1 MARWYSAHAS
11 RYYHLLTAVAQLG
24 HKVIVLQPPS
34 RGSDEAN
41 DIDVVLPPHPDVR
54 VITVNLSR
62 FFWNAKF
69 PLEKLTKKLV
79 YSLVSLRLV
88 KRLQREEKID
98 LVYLYNLPQFAYLM
112 GRRPK
117 VVFDLADD
125 LLGMLETELKIT
137 PKHPV
142 HRLASWCLD
151 WMMSRSDTVIV
162 ISGPLFDLI
171 NHPHRFIIPNGAPV
185 PAQAPVKDPA
195 FKAPFTPP
203 LRSLPGPLSLR
214 GAGPAGM
221 TVGYVG
227 AFEYSMALDQAVV
240 AAEQLPEVNFVLVG
254 AGRDL
259 AHIRAEVD
267 RLALK
272 NVTLTGA
279 LPHDE
284 AMRRIDGM
292 DICLNLFHKT
302 RVSHAVSPL
311 KLFEYLSHGK
321 PVISTRL
328 HEVERINEGFLFF
341 ADDPGEVVERIR
353 YIAGHRDEAERM
365 AFRGREIVARS
376 FSWPVIAAKFLEAVT
391 S

>member
-1 MARWYSAHAS
+1 
-11 RYYHLLTAVAQLG
+11 
-24 HKVIVLQPPS
+24 
-34 RGSDEAN
+34 
-41 DIDVVLPPHPDVR
+41 
-54 VITVNLSR
+54 
-62 FFWNAKF
+62 
-69 PLEKLTKKLV
+69 
-79 YSLVSLRLV
+79 
-88 KRLQREEKID
+88 
-98 LVYLYNLPQFAYLM
+98 
-112 GRRPK
+112 
-117 VVFDLADD
+117 
-125 LLGMLETELKIT
+125 
-137 PKHPV
+137 
-142 HRLASWCLD
+142 
-151 WMMSRSDTVIV
+151 
-162 ISGPLFDLI
+162 
-171 NHPHRFIIPNGAPV
+171 
-185 PAQAPVKDPA
+185 
-195 FKAPFTPP
+195 
-203 LRSLPGPLSLR
+203 
-214 GAGPAGM
+214 M

-341 ADDPGEVVERIR
+341 ADDAGEVVERIR